1 MESRTMFDQDEE
13 EDNGEEQKQG
23 GWQVHGSSLTS
34 KNELEMGV
42 TYHFLFTETRGRMQ
56 MAVLPSDA

>member
-1 MESRTMFDQDEE
+1 MEKSRNKVADRSM
-13 EDNGEEQKQG
+13 
-23 GWQVHGSSLTS
+23 VHPLTS